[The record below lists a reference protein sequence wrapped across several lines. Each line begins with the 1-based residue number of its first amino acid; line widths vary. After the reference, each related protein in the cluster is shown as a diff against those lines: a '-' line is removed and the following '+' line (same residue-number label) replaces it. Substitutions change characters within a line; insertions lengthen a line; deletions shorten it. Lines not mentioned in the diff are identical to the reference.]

1 MSDLI
6 PVAAIAPLEL
16 VRLPDHL
23 DGRTGSNRSKL
34 GHAQIAAQ
42 TDIDVAAIMSL
53 IQSAKL
59 NGHDPFVYLKD
70 ILARLPTQPNSRIGE
85 LLPHRWLPDPSA

>member
-6 PVAAIAPLEL
+6 PVAAMAPLEL

-23 DGRTGSNRSKL
+23 DGRTGSNRSTL

-42 TDIDVAAIMSL
+42 TDIDA
-53 IQSAKL
+53 
-59 NGHDPFVYLKD
+59 LKAW
-70 ILARLPTQPNSRIGE
+70 LARFLDTRTTFDSYRKDPNVCCWATLE
-85 LLPHRWLPDPSA
+85 LGSLCLR